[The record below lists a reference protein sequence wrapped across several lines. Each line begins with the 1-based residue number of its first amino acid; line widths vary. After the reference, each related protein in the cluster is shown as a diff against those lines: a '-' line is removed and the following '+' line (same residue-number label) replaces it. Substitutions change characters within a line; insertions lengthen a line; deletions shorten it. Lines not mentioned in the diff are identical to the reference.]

1 MGFERT
7 VAARFIRGIILRFFL
22 PPSASPARNERI
34 DLLLVKLTATYN
46 QEIKRNDRWPPSIE
60 FNPLF
65 LSSSFDFLHL
75 HIYLAFPSPPI
86 PGSNERYFGKGGN
99 QEGRTPRRVALR
111 RIKMSSK
118 NLPYHVDPFQL
129 RAIRARKDL

>member
-1 MGFERT
+1 MAG
-7 VAARFIRGIILRFFL
+7 RFIRGIILYFFL
-22 PPSASPARNERI
+22 PPSASNTGKRI

-46 QEIKRNDRWPPSIE
+46 QEIKRNDRCPLRQSLRERERERERAPVVTSI
-60 FNPLF
+60 
-65 LSSSFDFLHL
+65 SF
-75 HIYLAFPSPPI
+75 IYIYTYIYTYLALASPPI
-86 PGSNERYFGKGGN
+86 PGSNKRYFGK
-99 QEGRTPRRVALR
+99 RTPRRVALR

>member
-1 MGFERT
+1 M
-7 VAARFIRGIILRFFL
+7 AARFIRGIILRFFL

-46 QEIKRNDRWPPSIE
+46 QEIKRNDRWPPSTE
-60 FNPLF
+60 FNPLS
-65 LSSSFDFLHL
+65 LSPSLDFLHL
-75 HIYLAFPSPPI
+75 HIYLAFPSPI
-86 PGSNERYFGKGGN
+86 LGSNERYFGKGGN

>member
-1 MGFERT
+1 M
-7 VAARFIRGIILRFFL
+7 AARFIRGIILRFFL
-22 PPSASPARNERI
+22 PPSTSPGRNERI

-60 FNPLF
+60 FNPLSLSLSILRF
-65 LSSSFDFLHL
+65 SSFTYISRLSLSSDSRT
-75 HIYLAFPSPPI
+75 
-86 PGSNERYFGKGGN
+86 NERYFGKGGN